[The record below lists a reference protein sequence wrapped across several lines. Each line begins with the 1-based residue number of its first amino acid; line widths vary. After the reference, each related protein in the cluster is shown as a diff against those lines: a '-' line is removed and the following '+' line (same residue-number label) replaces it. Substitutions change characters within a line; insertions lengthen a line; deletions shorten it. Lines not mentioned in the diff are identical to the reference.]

1 MQGLHGVMPNTVNSV
16 LIRGIKLGSSDI
28 TLSYLFYADDVVI
41 TFEYN
46 SRDLDNIMRV
56 VCVFHPAFGLKI
68 NIHESN
74 IYGIGVSNDEVSSM
88 ASRTGGRLTVVK
100 AVLGSLV
107 IYYLSIFK
115 AHDVILK
122 SLKRLRSRFFR
133 GSSPGAKRLV
143 WVKWLY
149 TTDMLKRIRELE
161 RVNMRLRDMMDVTS
175 QRVTWSQ
182 CRELCVQRELR
193 HIRPFRFYDRVRI
206 ARLEACARRHL
217 GYQSRATMTC
227 EAVNEH
233 IDRRLAGALG
243 APDAAR
249 NPKLLMGNEE
259 NGNGGNGNG
268 GNENEKYQVKFAT
281 CTLLNNALTWW
292 NSHKRTIG
300 IEAAYAMSWAKLI
313 KLVTEV
319 YCPRNEELVLQCTR
333 MVPNEEDKVERFVG
347 GLPDNIQGNVIDV
360 EPTKLQD
367 AIPIANNLMDQKL
380 KEYARSAKKKRL
392 ENNLRDN
399 RGQQLVFK
407 RQNVRDHNME
417 RAYTARNNVKKRLET
432 RMGTRLEA
440 MKLQRR
446 LMPLEE
452 EEQTPILTLSR
463 KKVEAEH
470 HIMCEDPEVYSKGMS
485 SLSSASY
492 IQEDWDKSEEKR
504 LEDVPVIREFSKV
517 FLEDFPR
524 LPPAQQ
530 VEFQIDLVLGAA

>member
-88 ASRTGGRLTVVK
+88 ASRTGCAAGSFPFTY
-100 AVLGSLV
+100 LGLQIGSNINLMSSWNILV
-107 IYYLSIFK
+107 ERFQ
-115 AHDVILK
+115 
-122 SLKRLRSRFFR
+122 KRL
-133 GSSPGAKRLV
+133 L
-143 WVKWLY
+143 LY